1 MPHLSILIATA
12 SPGPSLGPTLA
23 SVAANRLPTGWTGEL
38 VVVENGRARGAAEVL
53 AALPPSAL
61 TRRCLL
67 EPGRGKSRALNRAL
81 AAQPGEIVLFTDD
94 DVIVP
99 PDWVERLSAPLR
111 EGVADGVVGW
121 VRLAPHLLRP
131 WMGRHHRAW
140 LASTADY
147 LDPRNPSEMIGAN
160 MAVRREAL
168 LAAGGFDPELGPGV
182 TNGGEESLLSWQ
194 LRRAGYR
201 IVAAPDVEVEHHCS
215 PSRLQYAAWVQAA
228 RLKGESSADQRH
240 PWHHRSIRFPR
251 LRAAW
256 LAAKLALRRVLH
268 PRPAPQP
275 EGIALWELS
284 YLAEIATCQ
293 RYAQERQ
300 RPRHYAPGGLRHRQ
314 PSLSA
319 H

>member
-1 MPHLSILIATA
+1 MPHLSVIIATA

-23 SVAANRLPTGWTGEL
+23 SVAANRLPDGWTGEL

-67 EPGRGKSRALNRAL
+67 EPARGKSRALNRAL

-111 EGVADGVVGW
+111 HGLADGVVGW

-131 WMGRHHRAW
+131 WMSRHHRAR

-160 MAVRREAL
+160 MGVS
-168 LAAGGFDPELGPGV
+168 LAALCSVGGFDPELGPGV

-194 LRRAGYR
+194 LLRAGYR
-201 IVAAPDVEVEHHCS
+201 IVAEPAVEVEHHFS
-215 PSRLQYAAWVQAA
+215 PSRLLYSSWVEAA
-228 RLKGESSADQRH
+228 RLKGESRGYQLH
-240 PWHHRSIRFPR
+240 HWHHQR
-251 LRAAW
+251 LRFLGVRVLW
-256 LAAKLALRRVLH
+256 LAAKLRLRRTLQT
-268 PRPAPQP
+268 RSRGGA
-275 EGIALWELS
+275 EGIAAWELS
-284 YLAEIATCQ
+284 YREEIAAYR
-293 RYAQERQ
+293 RYARELQ
-300 RPRHYAPGGLRHRQ
+300 RPRHYAPGGVRHCQ
-314 PSLSA
+314 PALSPA
-319 H
+319 